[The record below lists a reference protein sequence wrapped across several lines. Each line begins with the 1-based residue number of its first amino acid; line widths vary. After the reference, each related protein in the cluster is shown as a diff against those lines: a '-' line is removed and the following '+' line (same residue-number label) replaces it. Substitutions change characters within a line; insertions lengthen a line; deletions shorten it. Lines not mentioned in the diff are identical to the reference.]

1 MLKRVADLPEMGRK
15 SRKTFVD
22 SELREFAR
30 NTTYDV
36 AEVVIPG
43 HTAHSICISL
53 RKCIRKRPNTYKGIR
68 ACVRS
73 GKCYLVREVSR

>member
-15 SRKTFVD
+15 DRKTFVD

-43 HTAHSICISL
+43 HKTQSIVVAL
-53 RKCIRKRPNTYKGIR
+53 RKRIRSQPDTYKGIR
-68 ACVRS
+68 AYVRS

>member
-1 MLKRVADLPEMGRK
+1 MLKRVADLPEMGHK
-15 SRKTFVD
+15 DRKTFVD

-43 HTAHSICISL
+43 HTAHSIYLSLKSCI
-53 RKCIRKRPNTYKGIR
+53 KKRPDTYKGIR

>member
-1 MLKRVADLPEMGRK
+1 MLKRVADLPEVRRK
-15 SRKTFVD
+15 DRKTFVD

-43 HTAHSICISL
+43 HTARSIYLSLKSCIE
-53 RKCIRKRPNTYKGIR
+53 KRPDTYKGIR
-68 ACVRS
+68 ACMRS